1 MDILTFFT
9 PAEMAGQKLK
19 ADAAIVIDVLLGT
32 TTISAALKAGAAK
45 VIITS
50 EVNEAIRLANTLG
63 REQTLIGG
71 NQSNGEIAGFDLS
84 NSPGEYSINKIQRKN
99 LIYCSSDTA
108 SAVAAARHADRV
120 LLGSFNNMQA
130 VIQSAGSPSV
140 LHILCSGK
148 AGRFA
153 MEDAVCAGMFIQ
165 QILNRLEMDFSLN
178 DASSTARYL
187 YYRHHRNILGMLSQ
201 SSYGHYLS
209 QQGHYKDIEY
219 AGMMNIANIV
229 PELSLD
235 KHCFIPTV
243 VLEKIIQNY

>member
-1 MDILTFFT
+1 
-9 PAEMAGQKLK
+9 
-19 ADAAIVIDVLLGT
+19 VIDVLLGT

-45 VIITS
+45 VVTAS
-50 EVNEAIRLANTLG
+50 DVDEAIKLADTLG

-71 NQSNGEIAGFDLS
+71 NQSDSEMVDFDLS
-84 NSPGEYSINKIQRKN
+84 NSPGEYSLNKIQRKN
-99 LIYCSSDTA
+99 LIYCSPDTA
-108 SAVAAARHADRV
+108 SAVAAVRHADRV

-140 LHILCSGK
+140 LHVLCAGK

-187 YYRHHRNILGMLSQ
+187 YYRHHRNIIGMLSQ
-201 SSYGHYLS
+201 SSYGHFLS
-209 QQGHYKDIEY
+209 RHGHYKDIEY

-235 KHCFIPTV
+235 KRYFIPTV
-243 VLEKIIQNY
+243 VLEKMVPNY